1 MRLKSLTEVLGWI
14 IGIRPSE
21 PLKSSEKT
29 GKENERKG
37 EEKRSQLS
45 LDSSRTKS

>member
-29 GKENERKG
+29 GKGNEKKG
-37 EEKRSQLS
+37 EEKDPSYLWIQVEQ
-45 LDSSRTKS
+45 KS

>member
-37 EEKRSQLS
+37 EEKDPSYL
-45 LDSSRTKS
+45 

>member
-21 PLKSSEKT
+21 PLKSSEKLVRKM
-29 GKENERKG
+29 KEK
-37 EEKRSQLS
+37 EKKKDPSYL
-45 LDSSRTKS
+45 